1 VTPLKIEELVRKE
14 VLGLSLYE
22 VSGGSDRSN
31 GDKVVRLDMN
41 ENFAVDRKVVGEMLL
56 EACQNIDARMYPPAY
71 GELAVKALS
80 SFLNISESEIS
91 VANGS
96 DDLLDIIMKIFVKD
110 GSRVAIVEPTFT
122 TYTHFLNLYGGK
134 KIPILLTRNFQLD
147 SDTALSSI
155 DEETKLMLICSPN
168 NPTGN
173 QFSEESVRRILNE
186 FDGIVVVD
194 EAYVDFAKYSVASFL
209 SSFSNLV
216 VLRTF
221 SKSLGLAGM
230 RFGYLLS
237 DKSVVN
243 CARKATAPLN
253 LSTITQRIAVL
264 ALQKW
269 SYFKKKIQDVIKERD
284 WLINN
289 LSRIDGV
296 TPYPSDAN
304 FILFKINRQN
314 LSSSE
319 VASDLAKRN
328 VLVKDRGSLPLLANC
343 IRVTVGTRN
352 MNETF
357 LSALRKTLEE

>member
-1 VTPLKIEELVRKE
+1 
-14 VLGLSLYE
+14 
-22 VSGGSDRSN
+22 
-31 GDKVVRLDMN
+31 
-41 ENFAVDRKVVGEMLL
+41 MLL

-80 SFLNISESEIS
+80 SFLSMSESEIA

-96 DDLLDIIMKIFVKD
+96 DDLLDLIMKIFVKE
-110 GSRVAIVEPTFT
+110 GSKVAIVEPTFT
-122 TYTHFLNLYGGK
+122 TYTHFLDLYGGK
-134 KIPILLTRNFQLD
+134 KIPILLTQNFQLD
-147 SDTALSSI
+147 SDAALSSI
-155 DEETKLMLICSPN
+155 DKEIKLMLICSPN

-173 QFSEESVRRILNE
+173 QFSEEEVRKILEE

-194 EAYVDFAKYSVASFL
+194 EAYVDFARYSVANFL
-209 SSFSNLV
+209 SSFRNLIV
-216 VLRTF
+216 PRTF

-237 DKSVVN
+237 DKSIVD

-269 SYFKKKIQDVIKERD
+269 SYFKKKIQDVIRERE
-284 WLINN
+284 WLTNS
-289 LSRIDGV
+289 LSKIDGV
-296 TPYPSDAN
+296 TAYPSDAN
-304 FILFKINRQN
+304 FILFKINRGN
-314 LSSSE
+314 LSSSI
-319 VASDLAKRN
+319 VANGLSKRS

-357 LSALRKTLEE
+357 LLALRKSLEE